1 MIVDAT
7 ITVGNIIEIATIAA
21 GGLIAIVTVKN
32 SVNNLKSDLHNMK
45 SDFTDMK
52 SEIKK
57 VGEVLVQLAIT
68 GQRLT
73 NAEQDIRELKHGRGF
88 VLRESGQEYP

>member
-1 MIVDAT
+1 MIIDAT
-7 ITVGNIIEIATIAA
+7 ITIGNMIEIATIAA

-52 SEIKK
+52 SEIKQ
-57 VGEVLVQLAIT
+57 VGKVLVELAIA

-73 NAEQDIRELKHGRGF
+73 NVEQDVRELKHGRGF
-88 VLRESGQEYP
+88 VLRESGQEFT